1 MFDCQNV
8 FKFMVYMSSCV
19 YNYYIYFFE
28 FILTQLVMF
37 GCLECTCPD
46 TVKLILK
53 VWVSQ
58 RQIGMCDQK
67 VNARLHGD
75 NKLD

>member
-1 MFDCQNV
+1 
-8 FKFMVYMSSCV
+8 
-19 YNYYIYFFE
+19 
-28 FILTQLVMF
+28 MF
-37 GCLECTCPD
+37 GCLECMCPD

-67 VNARLHGD
+67 LNAQFARR
-75 NKLD
+75 